1 VNQAAEPTTTMQKII
16 EQREAKGLNAVRE
29 APTGGARAGSRG
41 ARAGYVRAVARE
53 TRQGIGPIVDCNVH
67 LWDQRENPVFWL
79 SDRTLVRDML
89 GDYDSLPDGYS
100 LADYRR
106 ETGGHDVR
114 GVIWSDAGAADPLA
128 AADWVSR
135 QQDGAPPVIAMVTLG
150 DPASAAFAG
159 LVENCRQRPLI
170 RSIRMRLVAGLS
182 GPAAVGGDLLDD
194 PLVRDNLALIASS
207 GLVATVEAT
216 SSQLEIV
223 TRLAAEFP
231 ALNIVIDHFGWP
243 SPGPGGDDLT
253 SLAAAGNV
261 ATRIDAIGTLFGDWT
276 LPQIRPWL
284 LEVTGLFSPQRC
296 MLGSDLPIENLR
308 SGFGPLYAAYA
319 DIFSGFSGE
328 ERAMLFHGTAER
340 WYARRGAA
348 GPAGL

>member
-1 VNQAAEPTTTMQKII
+1 MAARP
-16 EQREAKGLNAVRE
+16 
-29 APTGGARAGSRG
+29 
-41 ARAGYVRAVARE
+41 
-53 TRQGIGPIVDCNVH
+53 GIGPIVDCNVH
-67 LWDQRENPVFWL
+67 LWDQRDNPVFWL

-89 GDYDSLPDGYS
+89 GDYDSLPDSYT

-106 ETGGHDVR
+106 ETLGHDVH

-135 QQDGAPPVIAMVTLG
+135 QQNQPRVIAMVTLG
-150 DPASAAFAG
+150 DPASEAFAS
-159 LVENCRQRPLI
+159 LVGQCRQRPLI

-182 GPAAVGGDLLDD
+182 GRAADGDLLDE
-194 PLVRDNLALIASS
+194 PLVRDNLALLASS
-207 GLVATVEAT
+207 GLVATIEAT
-216 SSQLEIV
+216 SSQLGTV

-231 ALNIVIDHFGWP
+231 DLRIVVDHFGWP
-243 SPGPGGDDLT
+243 VPSPGGGDLAGHIHRLAG
-253 SLAAAGNV
+253 LAAAGNV

-284 LEVTGLFSPQRC
+284 LEVTGLFGSQRC

-308 SGFGPLYAAYA
+308 SGFGPLYAAYD
-319 DIFSGFSGE
+319 DIFSGLSSE

-340 WYARRGAA
+340 WYAQRG
-348 GPAGL
+348 G